1 MKRSVYCLSLIFSFV
16 FCTSIFACGDKLVQ
30 IGRGLRYQRAN
41 SVRPATIVMLV
52 GPHFD
57 LNAANRLRSELSVV
71 GHKVTIA
78 KDSES
83 FVTALRQHVDIIL
96 ADSDNLA
103 EATQRVDSLSQKA
116 TIVPMIDR
124 SAETVPSEMR
134 NRFPSVLLLSSS
146 RIDQVALISRVRQ

>member
-1 MKRSVYCLSLIFSFV
+1 MKRSVYCLSLIFWLV
-16 FCTSIFACGDKLVQ
+16 FGTSVFACGDKLIQ

-71 GHKVTIA
+71 GHKVMIA
-78 KDSES
+78 RDRDG
-83 FVTALRQHVDIIL
+83 FMTALRQPVDIVL
-96 ADSDNLA
+96 AGVDDLA
-103 EATQRVDSLSQKA
+103 VVTERIDALSQKP

-124 SAETVPSEMR
+124 YAGTVPAEIQ

-146 RIDQVALISRVRQ
+146 RLEQVALISRVRQ